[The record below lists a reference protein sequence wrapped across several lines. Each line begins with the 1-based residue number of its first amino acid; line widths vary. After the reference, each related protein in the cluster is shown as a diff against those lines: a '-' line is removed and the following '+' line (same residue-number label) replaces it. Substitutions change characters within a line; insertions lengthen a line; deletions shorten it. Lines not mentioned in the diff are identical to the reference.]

1 MVVATCSR
9 EKSIWLWDVDYDDK
23 EYMCASV
30 LNSHSQDVKRV
41 AWHHEK
47 NILASASYDNTG
59 KEDSDEK
66 LQAGFAWLHSS
77 YTSTVW
83 DIAWDRRKEGEGRI
97 ASCSEDTTVM
107 VWQSFLPENKEGI
120 VTQGRTKEPVLKC
133 MAGESKVQK
142 FKNNYSNKHAPGKD
156 VATKYTKTEIVR
168 HICTVLKEP

>member
-120 VTQGRTKEPVLKC
+120 VTQGKNEGACLEVHGWREQDE
-133 MAGESKVQK
+133 GSKV
-142 FKNNYSNKHAPGKD
+142 
-156 VATKYTKTEIVR
+156 
-168 HICTVLKEP
+168 